1 MREHVWISSPLS
13 LLNASVLAEDFG
25 FQHLLWVYSGRRGIH
40 CWISD
45 TSALNLTDDQRR
57 GVVGF
62 LEVIKGGASQHKK
75 VDLPR
80 PLHPSLRSV
89 LDNIASPF
97 SQIILEDQDCFRSE
111 RGWEALLRLL
121 PQNEEKLVIMSQNLE
136 NRWRN
141 LGAETSS
148 KQKWAELVEET
159 RLTVNGETNVK
170 KVRLHVIEYS
180 PAD

>member
-1 MREHVWISSPLS
+1 MPRS
-13 LLNASVLAEDFG
+13 LLIPLYALLDDFG

-45 TSALNLTDDQRR
+45 TAALNLTDDQRR

-80 PLHPSLRSV
+80 PLHPSLRRV
-89 LDNIASPF
+89 LDHLTSPF
-97 SQIILEDQDCFRSE
+97 NKIILEDQDCFRSE

-121 PQNEEKLVIMSQNLE
+121 PMNEEKLVLMQQNLE
-136 NRWRN
+136 NKWRN
-141 LGAETSS
+141 LAAETSS
-148 KQKWAELVEET
+148 KQKWAELVEASRVAVE
-159 RLTVNGETNVK
+159 GESNTK
-170 KVRLHVIEYS
+170 KVSLTIPS
-180 PAD
+180 FLG